1 MPLTRWNIL
10 AWPWKLVDETPSL
23 VDTTFEQNQTASLD
37 TKPDAPRAFGLD
49 AIWLAVR
56 SQSTQAVAQAL
67 QLGQTAPANWRSG
80 LQAVHQPLPCTPGLV
95 FVTPPIQ
102 GWVLVTGALPY
113 PGGTSDSDLASSL
126 LQVLSHQFPQVQYFG
141 AHSGIVWHGYA
152 RYDDGELVRAFAC
165 VDSVD
170 HTIWNVGSNLG
181 EQPCKA
187 QLAEVATTVCPQT
200 CRFAPGPQGPERA
213 PSLPMGMRK
222 IGSGPAFSHESAS
235 DAAAWHQDRVFQMA
249 ERWSVNPERL
259 GGMALR
265 PSLGMVGFLDASRMS
280 SDAQRRDRP
289 RGAGVNAPH
298 C

>member
-1 MPLTRWNIL
+1 MPLIRWNAL
-10 AWPWKLVDETPSL
+10 AWPWKFVDEAPSL
-23 VDTTFEQNQTASLD
+23 IDTAFAQNQTTPLE
-37 TKPDAPRAFGLD
+37 TTPDAPRAFGLD

-67 QLGQTAPANWRSG
+67 QLSQTAPANWHSG
-80 LQAVHQPLPCTPGLV
+80 LQAVHHPLPCTPGWV
-95 FVTPPIQ
+95 FVTPPIE

-152 RYDDGELVRAFAC
+152 RYDEGELVRAFAC

-181 EQPCKA
+181 EQPPTA
-187 QLAEVATTVCPQT
+187 LSAEAAATLGPQT

-213 PSLPMGMRK
+213 PSWPMRMRK
-222 IGSGPAFSHESAS
+222 LGSGPAFSHESTS
-235 DAAAWHQDRVFQMA
+235 DAAAWHQDRVFHMA
-249 ERWSVNPERL
+249 ERWSVNPARL
-259 GGMALR
+259 GAMVMP
-265 PSLGMVGFLDASRMS
+265 PSLGLVGFLETLRMNSDVARCDRTS
-280 SDAQRRDRP
+280 S
-289 RGAGVNAPH
+289 AGMTSPAG
-298 C
+298 